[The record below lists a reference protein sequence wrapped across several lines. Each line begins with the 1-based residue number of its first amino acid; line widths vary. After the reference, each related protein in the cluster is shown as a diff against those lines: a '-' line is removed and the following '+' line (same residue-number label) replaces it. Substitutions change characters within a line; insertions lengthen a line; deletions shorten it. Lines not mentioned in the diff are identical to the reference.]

1 MHVVPAFAGL
11 GAPYWD
17 PHARG
22 AILGL
27 SRDSGIDEIVT
38 ATLQAIAFQTRDLTE
53 AMADDG
59 LRPSLIRVDGG
70 MVANDWLLQFLADIL
85 ALPIERP
92 VNVES
97 TVLGAACLAGLQT
110 GVYDSTD
117 QLSALWAS
125 DARFAPAMGDERRE
139 ALYRGWCEAVS
150 RVRSTTDSST
160 GGG

>member
-1 MHVVPAFAGL
+1 
-11 GAPYWD
+11 
-17 PHARG
+17 
-22 AILGL
+22 
-27 SRDSGIDEIVT
+27 
-38 ATLQAIAFQTRDLTE
+38 
-53 AMADDG
+53 MADDG

-85 ALPIERP
+85 ALPVERP

-125 DARFAPAMGDERRE
+125 DARFAPTMGDERRE
-139 ALYRGWCEAVS
+139 ALYRGWREAVS

-160 GGG
+160 DGG